1 MRLKATLEVNID
13 IKEGESFDEANERL
27 IQELVDVVDE
37 WINYDGVVP
46 LIRVVYSLD
55 DNTVDDLRKLN

>member
-27 IQELVDVVDE
+27 IQELEDVVDE

>member
-27 IQELVDVVDE
+27 IQELGDVVDE

>member
-55 DNTVDDLRKLN
+55 HNTVDDIRKLN

>member
-1 MRLKATLEVNID
+1 
-13 IKEGESFDEANERL
+13 L
-27 IQELVDVVDE
+27 IQELGDVVDE

>member
-27 IQELVDVVDE
+27 IQELMDVVDE

-55 DNTVDDLRKLN
+55 DNTVDDIRKLN

>member
-46 LIRVVYSLD
+46 LIRVVYSFD
-55 DNTVDDLRKLN
+55 DNTVDDIRKFN

>member
-55 DNTVDDLRKLN
+55 DNTVDDIRKLN

>member
-46 LIRVVYSLD
+46 LIRVVYYLD
-55 DNTVDDLRKLN
+55 DNTVDDIRKLN

>member
-46 LIRVVYSLD
+46 LIRVVYYLD
-55 DNTVDDLRKLN
+55 DNTVDDIRKFN